1 MLDSEAKRKIESIET
16 DVKSILVKIRCI
28 TYVTSVVPLT
38 IWFLVIIFASISLH
52 NYIESQRCLKI
63 NRKLDQLIE
72 KIQTLKGTSDVS
84 ERL

>member
-16 DVKSILVKIRCI
+16 DVKSMLVKTRGI
-28 TYVTSVVPLT
+28 TYVTSLIPSVT
-38 IWFLVIIFASISLH
+38 FFLLIIFASISLH